1 MTDRPQSPGDPA
13 PAARRSLRCPVLH
26 LGARGARADSRELIG
41 EEPLL
46 FRIEGSDYAAVMRTP
61 GEEIAHAAG
70 FCLAEGIVETA
81 GDFAGIGFCADLDP
95 NVVEIR
101 LQPACAARV
110 APLLERRGF
119 LSQTSCGICGKQM
132 IEELIQR
139 IEPLPPEPLPASAV
153 LQEAVRALLTSQQF
167 YRRTRGSHAA
177 LVADREG
184 RGLAFAEDV
193 GRHNAVD
200 KAVGRLLLERRLPE
214 ASVLVLSSRLS
225 YELVQKAA
233 RARLAVVVSLS
244 RPTALAV
251 EMARRLHL
259 GLLCAEGENGF
270 LVFSGEDR
278 LAG

>member
-1 MTDRPQSPGDPA
+1 M
-13 PAARRSLRCPVLH
+13 RCPVLH
-26 LGARGARADSRELIG
+26 LSPRGAREDSRELIG

-46 FRIEGSDYAAVMRTP
+46 FRIEGSAYAAVMRTP

-70 FCLAEGIVETA
+70 FCLAEGLVETA
-81 GDFAGIGFCADLDP
+81 EDFAGIGFCPDLDP

-101 LQPACAARV
+101 LQPARAARV

-132 IEELIQR
+132 VEELMQHL
-139 IEPLPPEPLPASAV
+139 EPLAPQTLPAHAV
-153 LQEAVRALLTSQQF
+153 LREAVRALLTSQEF

-200 KAVGRLLLERRLPE
+200 KAVGRLFLERRLS
-214 ASVLVLSSRLS
+214 AAAILVLSSRLS

-251 EMARRLHL
+251 ETARKLRL
-259 GLLCAEGENGF
+259 GLLCAEGEEGF
-270 LVFSGEDR
+270 AVFSGADR